1 MPCKDTTALMTV
13 RVDHSDFLINYDY
26 AKISCSKAI
35 GNGQS
40 FHQYCEG
47 KPIQKILEWE
57 FFKILEDLQLP
68 EEDTENQFLVYLEW
82 SALRSALIQYLGRE
96 DDVDTEHFEMASV
109 EYSDKEVEIIQ
120 VIRPTTNMPKIQSC
134 FKRSRK
140 VPG

>member
-13 RVDHSDFLINYDY
+13 RVDHSDCLINYDY
-26 AKISCSKAI
+26 AKISCDKSI

-40 FHQYCEG
+40 FHQYCVE
-47 KPIQKILEWE
+47 KPILQILEWE
-57 FFKILEDLQLP
+57 FFKILEELQLP
-68 EEDTENQFLVYLEW
+68 DEESENQFLVYLEW

-96 DDVDTEHFEMASV
+96 DDVDTEHFEVASV
-109 EYSDKEVEIIQ
+109 EHTDQAVEIIQ
-120 VIRPTTNMPKIQSC
+120 VIRPNSDLPKLESC

>member
-13 RVDHSDFLINYDY
+13 RVDHSDSLINYDY
-26 AKISCSKAI
+26 AKISCDKAI
-35 GNGQS
+35 GNDQS

-47 KPIQKILEWE
+47 KPIQQILEWE
-57 FFKILEDLQLP
+57 FFQILQELQLSD
-68 EEDTENQFLVYLEW
+68 EDSESQFLVYLEW

-96 DDVDTEHFEMASV
+96 EDVDTEHFEMASV
-109 EYSDKEVEIIQ
+109 EHDDQGVEITQ
-120 VIRPTTNMPKIQSC
+120 VIHPNTELPKIQSC

>member
-13 RVDHSDFLINYDY
+13 RVDHDDILLNYDY
-26 AKISCSKAI
+26 AKISCDKTI

-40 FHQYCEG
+40 FQQYCGG
-47 KPIQKILEWE
+47 KSIEQILEWE
-57 FFKILEDLQLP
+57 FSQILQYLQLSD
-68 EEDTENQFLVYLEW
+68 EDSESQFLVYLEW

-109 EYSDKEVEIIQ
+109 EHDDQGVEITQ
-120 VIRPTTNMPKIQSC
+120 VIRPNTDLPKLQSC

-140 VPG
+140 A

>member
-13 RVDHSDFLINYDY
+13 RVDHSDSLINYDY
-26 AKISCSKAI
+26 AKISCDKAI

-47 KPIQKILEWE
+47 KPIQQILEWE
-57 FFKILEDLQLP
+57 FFQILQELQLSD
-68 EEDTENQFLVYLEW
+68 EDSESQFLVYLEW

-96 DDVDTEHFEMASV
+96 EDVDTKHFEMASI
-109 EYSDKEVEIIQ
+109 EHDDQGVEITQ
-120 VIRPTTNMPKIQSC
+120 VIHPNTELPKIQSC

>member
-13 RVDHSDFLINYDY
+13 RVDHSDSLINYDY
-26 AKISCSKAI
+26 AKISCDKAI

-47 KPIQKILEWE
+47 KPIQQILEWE
-57 FFKILEDLQLP
+57 FSHILQDLHLP

-96 DDVDTEHFEMASV
+96 DDVDTEHFEVASV
-109 EYSDKEVEIIQ
+109 EYTDQEIQIIQ
-120 VIRPTTNMPKIQSC
+120 VIRPNTDLPKIQSC

>member
-26 AKISCSKAI
+26 AKISCAKAI

-40 FHQYCEG
+40 FQQYCEG
-47 KPIQKILEWE
+47 KPIQQILEWE
-57 FFKILEDLQLP
+57 FFQILQDLQLP

-96 DDVDTEHFEMASV
+96 DEVDTDHFEVASV
-109 EYSDKEVEIIQ
+109 EYDEEKVQIIQ
-120 VIRPTTNMPKIQSC
+120 VIRPNTDMPKIQSC

>member
-13 RVDHSDFLINYDY
+13 RVNHDDCLINYDF
-26 AKISCSKAI
+26 AKISCDKSI

-47 KPIQKILEWE
+47 KPIQQILEWE
-57 FFKILEDLQLP
+57 FSNILEDLHLK
-68 EEDTENQFLVYLEW
+68 ENDTESQFLVYMEW

-96 DDVDTEHFEMASV
+96 DDVDTEQFEVASI
-109 EYSDKEVEIIQ
+109 EHTDQEVEITQ
-120 VIRPTTNMPKIQSC
+120 VIHPTSDLPKIQSC

>member
-13 RVDHSDFLINYDY
+13 RVNHDDCLINYDF
-26 AKISCSKAI
+26 AKLSCDKSI

-40 FHQYCEG
+40 FQQYCEG
-47 KPIQKILEWE
+47 KSIQQILEWE
-57 FFKILEDLQLP
+57 FSEILQDLKLP
-68 EEDTENQFLVYLEW
+68 DEESESQFLVYLEW

-109 EYSDKEVEIIQ
+109 EHTDQEVEITQ
-120 VIRPTTNMPKIQSC
+120 VIRPNTDLPKLQSC

-140 VPG
+140 VSG

>member
-13 RVDHSDFLINYDY
+13 RVDHSDCLINYDY
-26 AKISCSKAI
+26 AKISCDKAI

-40 FHQYCEG
+40 FHQYCVG
-47 KPIQKILEWE
+47 KPIQQILEWE
-57 FFKILEDLQLP
+57 FSKILQDLHLP

-96 DDVDTEHFEMASV
+96 DDVDTEHFEVASV
-109 EYSDKEVEIIQ
+109 EYTDQEIQIIQ
-120 VIRPTTNMPKIQSC
+120 VIRPNTDMPKIQSC

>member
-13 RVDHSDFLINYDY
+13 RVDHSDILINYDY
-26 AKISCSKAI
+26 AKISCDKAI

-57 FFKILEDLQLP
+57 FSQILEDLQLT
-68 EEDTENQFLVYLEW
+68 EEESESQFLVYLEW

-96 DDVDTEHFEMASV
+96 DDVDTEHFEVASV
-109 EYSDKEVEIIQ
+109 EHDDQGVEITQ
-120 VIRPTTNMPKIQSC
+120 VIRPNTDLPKLQSC

>member
-13 RVDHSDFLINYDY
+13 RVDHSDCLINYDY
-26 AKISCSKAI
+26 AKLSCDKAI

-40 FHQYCEG
+40 FHQYSAG

-57 FFKILEDLQLP
+57 FSKILQDLQLP

-96 DDVDTEHFEMASV
+96 DDVDTEHFEVASI
-109 EYSDKEVEIIQ
+109 EHTDQNVEIIQ
-120 VIRPTTNMPKIQSC
+120 VIHPTSDLPKIQSC
-134 FKRSRK
+134 FKRQKS
-140 VPG
+140 

>member
-26 AKISCSKAI
+26 AKISCAKAI

-40 FHQYCEG
+40 FQQYCEG
-47 KPIQKILEWE
+47 KPIQQILEWE
-57 FFKILEDLQLP
+57 FFQILQDLQLP
-68 EEDTENQFLVYLEW
+68 EEDSENQFLVYLEW

-96 DDVDTEHFEMASV
+96 DDVDTEHFEVASV
-109 EYSDKEVEIIQ
+109 EYDEQEVQIIQ
-120 VIRPTTNMPKIQSC
+120 VIRPNTDMPKIQSC

-140 VPG
+140 VPS